1 MKYVKLRFDF
11 DDLIT
16 RTVVVPA
23 DWSLAF
29 LHLVIQDTIGWLD
42 CHMYEFKLEP
52 QGRTVWVENP
62 EADAEE
68 DPDLEFKPA
77 NQTPI
82 SAVLS
87 KKGAQLHYVYDF
99 GDYNE
104 VTIELLGS
112 SRKPSPDQFKSMGPY
127 AIEDCA
133 GLGGMA
139 AILAILERPKSEA
152 YAKLEEWLLFAFQ
165 KRIEDI
171 AIFPTKS
178 DIYGRVFKLVRA
190 IGTANPT
197 APDDC
202 WRDYLVQR

>member
-1 MKYVKLRFDF
+1 M
-11 DDLIT
+11 

-42 CHMYEFKLEP
+42 CHMYEFKQEP
-52 QGRTVWVENP
+52 RGKTVWVENP
-62 EADAEE
+62 EEDAEM
-68 DPDLEFKPA
+68 DPDVEFKPA

-82 SAVLS
+82 SAVLPE
-87 KKGAQLHYVYDF
+87 KGAQLYYVYDF
-99 GDYNE
+99 GDYNVVSIE
-104 VTIELLGS
+104 VLGFA
-112 SRKPSPDQFKSMGPY
+112 RKPSLNQFKSLGPY

-133 GLGGMA
+133 GFGGMDGVLE
-139 AILAILERPKSEA
+139 ILKKPRSEK
-152 YAKLEEWLLFAFQ
+152 YADSEEWLLFAFK

-171 AIFPTKS
+171 AVFPTKS

-190 IGTANPT
+190 IGTVNPT

-202 WRDYLVQR
+202 WRDYLAQR